1 MGRDHPSADLLA
13 RFLLGTTGPR
23 ENRAIVRHLL
33 TQCPTCA
40 SHLRRLMPKPAVG
53 AYDQALNRF
62 TAETR
67 RWAGRAEKRSLCSP
81 RQPNL
86 LSQL

>member
-1 MGRDHPSADLLA
+1 MEHLPDEMLV
-13 RFLLGTTGPR
+13 RFLRGVTTPHQ
-23 ENRAIVRHLL
+23 NRAIVRHLL

-40 SHLRRLMPKPAVG
+40 SHLRRLMPKPAAG

-62 TAETR
+62 AAETR
-67 RWAGRAEKRSLCSP
+67 RWAGGAEKRSLCSP